1 MCFPLVASVSLSVS
15 VSVSDSVSEE
25 PVSLSDSLDS
35 EDVVTSLDFLE
46 FDVLVLPPLFLLG
59 FVEVFFL
66 SFRRRPVLPASS
78 ESESSDQPDV
88 E

>member
-35 EDVVTSLDFLE
+35 EDVVTSLDFLDG
-46 FDVLVLPPLFLLG
+46 FFVLEPLFLLG
-59 FVEVFFL
+59 FVELFL